1 MKKIILL
8 GIACLFALQT
18 NAQSLKICHF
28 DINYVLPL
36 LPKFKKAEEDMKAY
50 TKQLEDEAKN
60 KQKEFEAKYKEYQE
74 KAKTWEPTILKA
86 KQEELQS
93 LEKQMTEFDQKAQE
107 DVQGKQAELLSPIY
121 EEIEKTVKEVA
132 VAASYTHIFRS
143 ETASYGVK
151 SANISDA
158 VLKKLGVT
166 PPVAS
171 EKK

>member
-1 MKKIILL
+1 MKKIVLL
-8 GIACLFALQT
+8 VVAVLFVWQA

-36 LPKFKKAEEDMKAY
+36 LPKFKKAEEDMKMY
-50 TKQLEDEAKN
+50 TKQLEDEAKS
-60 KQKEFEAKYKEYQE
+60 KEKEFETKYKDYQE
-74 KAKTWEPTILKA
+74 KAKTWDPAILKV

-93 LEKQMTEFDQKAQE
+93 LEKQMGEFNQKAQE
-107 DVQGKQAELLSPIY
+107 DVQAKQAEMLSPIY

-143 ETASYGVK
+143 ETAAYGIK

-166 PPVAS
+166 PPIAS

>member
-1 MKKIILL
+1 MKKILL
-8 GIACLFALQT
+8 LVVAIFFVCQT
-18 NAQSLKICHF
+18 NAQTLKISYF

-36 LPKFKKAEEDMKAY
+36 LPKFKKAEEDMKVY
-50 TKQLEDEAKN
+50 TKQIKDEAES
-60 KQKEFEAKYKEYQE
+60 KQKEFETKYKDYQE
-74 KAKTWEPTILKA
+74 KAKTWDPAILKV

-93 LEKQMTEFDQKAQE
+93 LEKQINEFEQKAQE
-107 DVQGKQAELLSPIY
+107 DVQAKQGELLSPIY

-132 VAASYTHIFRS
+132 IAGGYTHIFRS
-143 ETASYGVK
+143 ETAAYGVK
-151 SANISDA
+151 TANISDA